1 MSPIFYHMNR
11 HSTPH
16 TRHKHDTAR
25 REAASGRRIF
35 VAIIAVFVVLAL
47 LLLAALSIL

>member
-1 MSPIFYHMNR
+1 MNR
-11 HSTPH
+11 HSTSNS
-16 TRHKHDTAR
+16 RHKQDAAR
-25 REAASGRRIF
+25 RAAPSGRRIF